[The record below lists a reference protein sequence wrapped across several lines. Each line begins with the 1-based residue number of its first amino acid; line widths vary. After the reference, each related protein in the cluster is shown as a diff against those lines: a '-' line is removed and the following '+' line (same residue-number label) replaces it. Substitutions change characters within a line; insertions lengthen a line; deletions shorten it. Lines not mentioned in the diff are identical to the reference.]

1 MSRGIRASSLGPEA
15 RLGRARSPVR
25 FGASFNSLS
34 STGGAVHPGE
44 EKETMRGLNERLA
57 GYLSQVRLLEEA
69 NSKLEAQI
77 KEVLTE
83 RRAAGQRDWSSYEK
97 TLSTMRD
104 QVKEMTME
112 NARLMLQIDN
122 ARLAADDFKVKFEAE
137 IAARQGVEK
146 DITSLRKIIDDT
158 HMSHMQLE
166 SEVESLTEELIYLK
180 KNHEEDVANVKGQIR
195 DASVDVQME
204 AAKGQDLSETIDKV
218 RQQYEK
224 AAHKNHEETEAWY
237 QAKFENISVEVSRN
251 TDALQQGQSELNDL
265 RRQKQGLEIDLQAMH
280 NMNHSLEDTL
290 NDTVGRYSRNV
301 NSHNMVIQQLE
312 AELADVHA
320 QVTRQGAEYQ
330 ALLNIKSK
338 LEEEIA
344 TYHSLL
350 EGTGLPSNG
359 ITDSGFPE
367 NGDLRGMGA
376 RDVNIKNTGPPKDV
390 NVNNNG
396 AFEDANIGGN
406 GLGGYDESVE
416 FSLAQALSAG
426 PRYMIPEPP
435 LNKEIVEEEMIT
447 QKDLELN
454 AANTA
459 MNKQY
464 DQKEARQGMEEDSV
478 ILEEM
483 KKEEET
489 VNTVVEIQVEK
500 KEEEE
505 ETVSPVVDTQMEKVE
520 EAVSPRV
527 DTQVEQVEEAVSPR
541 VDIQVAEAVNPI
553 VDTQGE
559 KVEEAVSPVV
569 DTQVEKVEEAVSLAV
584 DTQVEKVEETVS
596 LTVDTQ
602 VEKVEEAVSPTVD
615 TQVEKV
621 EEAVSPVVETQAEKV
636 EEAVSPVVE
645 TQVEKVEE
653 AVSPVVETQVE
664 KVEEAVSPVVETQ
677 VEKVEE
683 AVSPVVETLLEKVEE
698 TVSPVG
704 DTQAKEEMELKSAVE
719 NINPEEE
726 KEKQE
731 GEKPEN
737 TEAELLQNVEE

>member
-25 FGASFNSLS
+25 FGAAFNSPS
-34 STGGAVHPGE
+34 STRGAMHPGE

-97 TLSTMRD
+97 TLSALRD

-158 HMSHMQLE
+158 HLSQMQLE
-166 SEVESLTEELIYLK
+166 SEVESLTEELLYLK

-204 AAKGQDLSETIDKV
+204 AAKGQDLSETIDKI

-224 AAHKNHEETEAWY
+224 AAQKNHEETEAWY
-237 QAKFENISVEVSRN
+237 QAKFENISAEVSRN

-280 NMNHSLEDTL
+280 SMNRSLEDTL

-320 QVTRQGAEYQ
+320 QVTRQGLEYQ

-359 ITDSGFPE
+359 ITDSGLPE
-367 NGDLRGMGA
+367 NGDFRGMGG
-376 RDVNIKNTGPPKDV
+376 REDVSIKNIGPPEDV

-406 GLGGYDESVE
+406 GSGGYGESVE

-426 PRYMIPEPP
+426 PRYMIPDPT
-435 LNKEIVEEEMIT
+435 LNNEIVEEEMIT

-464 DQKEARQGMEEDSV
+464 DQKDARQGMEEDPV
-478 ILEEM
+478 ILVEM
-483 KKEEET
+483 EKEEET
-489 VNTVVEIQVEK
+489 VNPVVEIQVEK
-500 KEEEE
+500 NEEEE

-541 VDIQVAEAVNPI
+541 VDIQVTEAVNPM

-569 DTQVEKVEEAVSLAV
+569 DTQVAKVEEAVSPM
-584 DTQVEKVEETVS
+584 
-596 LTVDTQ
+596 VDTQ
-602 VEKVEEAVSPTVD
+602 VEKVEEAVSPMVD

-621 EEAVSPVVETQAEKV
+621 EEAVSPMVDTQVEKV
-636 EEAVSPVVE
+636 EEAVSPMVDTQVEKVEEPVSPVVE

-653 AVSPVVETQVE
+653 AVSPVVEIQVE
-664 KVEEAVSPVVETQ
+664 KVEKAVSPVVETQ

-683 AVSPVVETLLEKVEE
+683 P
-698 TVSPVG
+698 VSPVG
-704 DTQAKEEMELKSAVE
+704 DTQAKEEMEPKPAVE

-731 GEKPEN
+731 GEKS
-737 TEAELLQNVEE
+737 EAEILQNVEE

>member
-25 FGASFNSLS
+25 FGAGFNSPS
-34 STGGAVHPGE
+34 STGGAMHPGE
-44 EKETMRGLNERLA
+44 EKQTMRGLNERLA

-97 TLSTMRD
+97 ALSALRD

-158 HMSHMQLE
+158 HMSQMQLE
-166 SEVESLTEELIYLK
+166 SEVESLTEELLYLK
-180 KNHEEDVANVKGQIR
+180 KTHEEDVANVKGQIR

-204 AAKGQDLSETIDKV
+204 AAKGQDLSETIDKI

-224 AAHKNHEETEAWY
+224 AAQKNHEETEAWY
-237 QAKFENISVEVSRN
+237 QAKFENISAEVSRN

-280 NMNHSLEDTL
+280 SMNRSLEDTL

-320 QVTRQGAEYQ
+320 QVTRQGSEYQ

-359 ITDSGFPE
+359 ITDSGLPE
-367 NGDLRGMGA
+367 NGDFRGMGA
-376 RDVNIKNTGPPKDV
+376 QEVNIKNIGPPEDI

-406 GLGGYDESVE
+406 ALGGYDESVE

-426 PRYMIPEPP
+426 PRYMIPDTT
-435 LNKEIVEEEMIT
+435 LNNEIVEEEMIT
-447 QKDLELN
+447 QKDLQLN

-464 DQKEARQGMEEDSV
+464 DQQEARQGMEEDPV

-483 KKEEET
+483 EKEEET
-489 VNTVVEIQVEK
+489 VNPVVEIQVEK

-505 ETVSPVVDTQMEKVE
+505 ETVSPL
-520 EAVSPRV
+520 
-527 DTQVEQVEEAVSPR
+527 
-541 VDIQVAEAVNPI
+541 

-569 DTQVEKVEEAVSLAV
+569 DTQVVKVEEAVSPMVDTQVEKMEEAVSPMV
-584 DTQVEKVEETVS
+584 DTQVEKVEEAVS
-596 LTVDTQ
+596 PMVDTQ

-621 EEAVSPVVETQAEKV
+621 EEAVSPMVDTQVEKV
-636 EEAVSPVVE
+636 EEAVSPTVDTQVEKVEEVVSPVVE

-664 KVEEAVSPVVETQ
+664 KVEEAVSPV
-677 VEKVEE
+677 
-683 AVSPVVETLLEKVEE
+683 
-698 TVSPVG
+698 G
-704 DTQAKEEMELKSAVE
+704 DTQAKEEMELKPSVE
-719 NINPEEE
+719 NMNPEEE

-737 TEAELLQNVEE
+737 AEAVILQNVEE